1 LETSLINEVFMD
13 HKENEQMRLKNQVR
27 DLQKLFARI
36 EIEKR
41 RAMQRTKKIGILGLV
56 VTGISIG
63 VSAYLAM
70 KFRGG

>member
-1 LETSLINEVFMD
+1 MD

-41 RAMQRTKKIGILGLV
+41 SAMQRTKKIGILGLV

>member
-1 LETSLINEVFMD
+1 MD
-13 HKENEQMRLKNQVR
+13 HKENEQMRLKNKVR

-63 VSAYLAM
+63 VSAYFAM